1 MRVGLNLLHAMPEI
15 GGGWN
20 YIASLMAALG
30 EVDRENTYVAFVT
43 DVSRCLVPEL
53 PNWIRVDCAV
63 DSRSRPRRLF
73 FEMTRL
79 QALARKHRLDCM
91 HWFANIQAPWN
102 AVPAV
107 VTVYDLH
114 AFLNLSKLSLSKR
127 LFLTTMMRWTVARAP
142 VLLPMSQATADGF
155 ASMLGADPAR
165 MAVLPPVLENCFRP
179 PASGAIAEFRR
190 RLELPERFWLYVA
203 HDNPHKNHL
212 GLLEAYALSG
222 IPERSRWPLVLRG
235 DNLERNASIQD
246 ALKRLGLTR
255 AVRFL
260 PRLAKDEL
268 PLLYGAASAQVYPS
282 LYEGGGMP
290 VIEALAC
297 GCPVAASDL
306 PSVREFAGDAVVF
319 FDPRSVEAIAGAMR
333 RLEDGGVDR
342 GALREKGLAAAER
355 FRPARV
361 APIAVA
367 AYLRASG
374 RGPMR

>member
-20 YIASLMAALG
+20 YIASLVAALG
-30 EVDRENTYVAFVT
+30 EEDHENTYVAFAT

-53 PNWIRVDCAV
+53 PNWIRVDCTL

-79 QALARKHRLDCM
+79 QSLAKKHRLDCM

-107 VTVYDLH
+107 VTVYDLQ
-114 AFLNLSKLSLSKR
+114 AFLNLAGFSLSKR
-127 LFLTTMMRWTVARAP
+127 LFLTTMMRWTIARAP
-142 VLLPMSQATADGF
+142 VLLPMSQATADGLS
-155 ASMLGADPAR
+155 SMLGADPSR
-165 MAVLPPVLENCFRP
+165 MVVVPPVLENRFH
-179 PASGAIAEFRR
+179 PAASAAIAEFRR

-203 HDNPHKNHL
+203 HDYPHKNHL
-212 GLLEAYALSG
+212 RLLEAYALSG
-222 IPERSRWPLVLRG
+222 IPERSRWPLILRG
-235 DNLERNASIQD
+235 DNLERNASVQD
-246 ALKRLGLTR
+246 ALKRLDLTW

-260 PRLAKDEL
+260 PRLTKDEL

-306 PSVREFAGDAVVF
+306 PPVREFAGDAVIC
-319 FDPRSVEAIAGAMR
+319 FDPRNVEAIAGGMGR
-333 RLEDGGVDR
+333 FEDGGVDR
-342 GALREKGLAAAER
+342 ETLREMGLAAAER

-361 APIAVA
+361 VPIAVN

-374 RGPMR
+374 LSA

>member
-1 MRVGLNLLHAMPEI
+1 MPEI

-20 YIASLMAALG
+20 YIAGLVAALG
-30 EVDRENTYVAFVT
+30 EEDRENTYLAFVT
-43 DVSRCLVPEL
+43 NVSRCLVPDR
-53 PNWIRVDCAV
+53 PNWSRVDCAV
-63 DSRSRPRRLF
+63 NSRSRPHRLL

-91 HWFANIQAPWN
+91 HWFANIEAPWN

-107 VTVYDLH
+107 VTVYDLQG
-114 AFLNLSKLSLSKR
+114 FLNLSGFSLSKR
-127 LFLTTMMRWTVARAP
+127 LFLTTMMRWTVARAAML
-142 VLLPMSQATADGF
+142 VPMSQATADDL
-155 ASMLGADPAR
+155 AYMVGADPAR
-165 MAVLPPVLENCFRP
+165 MVVVPPVLEHCFRP
-179 PASGAIAEFRR
+179 PVSEAIAEFRHR
-190 RLELPERFWLYVA
+190 FELPERFWLYVA
-203 HDNPHKNHL
+203 HDYPHKNHL
-212 GLLEAYALSG
+212 GLLEAYARSG
-222 IPERSRWPLVLRG
+222 IPEASRWPLVLRG

-246 ALKRLGLTR
+246 AVKRLGLTR

-268 PLLYGAASAQVYPS
+268 PLLYGAASAQAYPS

-306 PSVREFAGDAVVF
+306 PPVKEFAGDAVVY
-319 FDPRSVEAIAGAMR
+319 FDPGSVEAIAGAMR
-333 RLEDGGVDR
+333 RFEDGGMDR

-355 FRPARV
+355 FRPAQA
-361 APIAVA
+361 APILMA

-374 RGPMR
+374 RGQRR